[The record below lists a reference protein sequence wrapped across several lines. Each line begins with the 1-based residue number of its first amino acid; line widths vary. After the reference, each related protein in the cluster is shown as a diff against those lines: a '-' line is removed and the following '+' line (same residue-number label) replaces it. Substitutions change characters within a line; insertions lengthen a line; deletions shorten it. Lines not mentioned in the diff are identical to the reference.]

1 MSIQKIYFITFGNE
15 KYYNSLNR
23 IHKEA
28 LDFNIFDE
36 IILNTYI
43 DLKNDSEFWS
53 CHSDFIEKNRRGYGY
68 WIWKPYI
75 NLKLMEKINEGDIV
89 IYADA
94 GCTLNI
100 NGKNR
105 LLEYIELVKK
115 NDILSF
121 ELTHSEKKFTK
132 KDVFDY
138 FNFENND
145 NINQINA
152 TVFIYKKCDKIYNIF
167 KLCYETCCNY
177 NLLNDEPSISKNHDE
192 FIEHRHDQSIFSIIR
207 KKFNTYFIKDE
218 TYPIGIKEFPI
229 WATRKI

>member
-1 MSIQKIYFITFGNE
+1 MRNKIYFITFGNE
-15 KYYNSLNR
+15 KFYNSLNR
-23 IHKEA
+23 IYNEA
-28 LDFNIFDE
+28 LSFNIFDN
-36 IILNTYI
+36 IILNTDK
-43 DLKNDSEFWS
+43 DLKNDLEFWNS
-53 CHSDFIEKNRRGYGY
+53 HSDFIEQNNRGYGY

-75 NLKLMEKINEGDIV
+75 NLKLIEKINNGDIV

-121 ELTHSEKKFTK
+121 ELTHSEKKYTK

-138 FNFENND
+138 FNFLND
-145 NINQINA
+145 SNINHLLAGII
-152 TVFIYKKCDKIYNIF
+152 IYKKCDKIYDMF
-167 KLCYETCCNY
+167 KLWYETCCKY
-177 NLLNDEPSISKNHDE
+177 HLLNDNHSISPNYDE

-207 KKFNTYFIKDE
+207 KKFNTYYIKDE
-218 TYPIGIKEFPI
+218 TYPIGIKENPI
-229 WATRKI
+229 WATRKF